1 MMFQCKKQQKT
12 NEILIHTLFVCISS
26 AQNLILTEKQREMA
40 ICGGDKADG
49 EKVALI
55 REDETRT
62 RVWQRGRGERTHSPS
77 VKVEARAPSLFSSS
91 SSSAAA
97 ASEICWCE
105 ATREI
110 NLSNTA
116 AKSAS
121 V

>member
-1 MMFQCKKQQKT
+1 MSQRKHARAMICLCSRT
-12 NEILIHTLFVCISS
+12 NKILIHGISFFLYISS

-77 VKVEARAPSLFSSS
+77 VKVEARAFLIFLL
-91 SSSAAA
+91 
-97 ASEICWCE
+97 
-105 ATREI
+105 RRRRLR
-110 NLSNTA
+110 NLLVRSHA
-116 AKSAS
+116 
-121 V
+121 

>member
-1 MMFQCKKQQKT
+1 MICLCSRT
-12 NEILIHTLFVCISS
+12 NKILIHGISFFLYISS

-91 SSSAAA
+91 AAA

>member
-1 MMFQCKKQQKT
+1 
-12 NEILIHTLFVCISS
+12 
-26 AQNLILTEKQREMA
+26 MA

-91 SSSAAA
+91 SAA

-110 NLSNTA
+110 NLSN
-116 AKSAS
+116 SATLQLPLERLRDFRTTPDFTC
-121 V
+121 